1 MEVKKF
7 FQKIINVH
15 YLELGTEKYRKKVF
29 YCQESEKRLF
39 QA

>member
-7 FQKIINVH
+7 FQKIMNVH

-29 YCQESEKRLF
+29 CSQESEERLL
-39 QA
+39 QT